1 MYNLCI
7 IIHMNLI
14 LGSSKFNSLILDSN
28 ILNLELEI
36 ETVTQETIKVEG
48 MSCMHCQMRV
58 KKAVEA
64 VEGVQSAD
72 VNLQTKQVTVDF
84 EEGKE
89 NLEKVKDAVREAGYE
104 PI

>member
-1 MYNLCI
+1 M
-7 IIHMNLI
+7 
-14 LGSSKFNSLILDSN
+14 
-28 ILNLELEI
+28 
-36 ETVTQETIKVEG
+36 T
-48 MSCMHCQMRV
+48 CMHCQLRV

-64 VEGVQSAD
+64 VEGVQRAD